1 MIYIV
6 TNTESG
12 EEVYRYQ
19 ADSPIEWNGMG
30 FATHTHTEHAE
41 AVDGEVIAPT
51 KRRLTKQ
58 EFFDKLGGAA
68 VGFLLTAAKSNVE
81 VEAWIKRLDLVTP
94 DPDGTSVDL
103 DDPRTV
109 QGVNDL
115 GAMMV
120 GLGVVSVDWAS
131 GVLNG

>member
-1 MIYIV
+1 MIYVV
-6 TNTESG
+6 TETATG
-12 EEVYRYQ
+12 TVVYSYQ
-19 ADSPIEWNGMG
+19 ADTPVEWNGME
-30 FATHTHTEHAE
+30 FSTHTHTERTE
-41 AVDGEVIAPT
+41 PVEGEVISPT
-51 KRRLTKQ
+51 KHRLTKQ

-115 GAMMV
+115 GALMV
-120 GLGVVSVDWAS
+120 SLDVVSAGWAS
-131 GVLNG
+131 EVLSG